1 MSKIK
6 EYMMERA
13 EIIVYKKSKEMI
25 TNKLRICDLYD
36 FYENAN
42 DEDKSC
48 LQMLGITNKWE
59 FVQEVTN
66 E

>member
-25 TNKLRICDLYD
+25 TNKLRIRDLYD

>member
-13 EIIVYKKSKEMI
+13 EIIVYEKSKEMI
-25 TNKLRICDLYD
+25 TNKLRIRDLYD

>member
-1 MSKIK
+1 
-6 EYMMERA
+6 MMERA

-25 TNKLRICDLYD
+25 TNKLRIRDLYD

>member
-1 MSKIK
+1 MSKTK

-25 TNKLRICDLYD
+25 TNKLRIRDLYD